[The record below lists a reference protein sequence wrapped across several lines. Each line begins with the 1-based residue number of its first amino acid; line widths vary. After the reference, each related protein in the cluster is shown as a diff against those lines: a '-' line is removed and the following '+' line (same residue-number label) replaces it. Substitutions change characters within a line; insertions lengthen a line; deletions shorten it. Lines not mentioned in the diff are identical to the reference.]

1 MDRCDM
7 QDKKIDRLVG
17 GHNYLD
23 GERLLDNQDLCLLL
37 KVSAKTLQRYRK
49 KGILPYLTLDGRCY
63 YRESDGDLLL
73 IATYNPTAT
82 GRKPGSLYVY
92 SLKTMEK
99 VKEYVGICEKP
110 VAVAYK
116 FPTSN

>member
-1 MDRCDM
+1 MYIDREDFVAWMERIMDRFDM

-17 GHNYLD
+17 GHNYLN

-63 YRESDGDLLL
+63 YRESDVHQL
-73 IATYNPTAT
+73 IRERTD
-82 GRKPGSLYVY
+82 
-92 SLKTMEK
+92 
-99 VKEYVGICEKP
+99 
-110 VAVAYK
+110 
-116 FPTSN
+116 

>member
-1 MDRCDM
+1 MYIDREDFVAWMERIMDRFDM

-49 KGILPYLTLDGRCY
+49 KVMFT
-63 YRESDGDLLL
+63 
-73 IATYNPTAT
+73 N
-82 GRKPGSLYVY
+82 
-92 SLKTMEK
+92 
-99 VKEYVGICEKP
+99 
-110 VAVAYK
+110 
-116 FPTSN
+116 